1 MRGMSMSLEQDDIE
15 SAALERALA
24 ETPRGAAALAGAALG
39 LLLLAWFAIYLLVF
53 LARGPV
59 G

>member
-1 MRGMSMSLEQDDIE
+1 MSLEQDDIE

-24 ETPRGAAALAGAALG
+24 ETPRGAAALAGVALA

-59 G
+59 S

>member
-1 MRGMSMSLEQDDIE
+1 MSLGQDDVD

-24 ETPRGAAALAGAALG
+24 ETPRGAAALAGVALG
-39 LLLLAWFAIYLLVF
+39 LLLLAWFVIYLLIF

-59 G
+59 S

>member
-1 MRGMSMSLEQDDIE
+1 MSLEQDDTE

-24 ETPRGAAALAGAALG
+24 ETPRGATTLAGVALG
-39 LLLLAWFAIYLLVF
+39 LLLLAWFVIYLVVF

-59 G
+59 N